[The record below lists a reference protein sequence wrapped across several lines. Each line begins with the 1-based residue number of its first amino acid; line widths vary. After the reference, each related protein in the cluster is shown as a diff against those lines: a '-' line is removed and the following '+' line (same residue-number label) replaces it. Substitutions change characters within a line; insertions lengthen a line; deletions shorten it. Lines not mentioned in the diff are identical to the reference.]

1 MRFRYKPIIWQGKIV
16 VLAIKKSQSQVS
28 AQSWFHRWFNHTL
41 WPSNC
46 QMIHFGATPKFINW
60 RFFPNSGY
68 KTNHL
73 NCTRD
78 TISAFAIFSQRK
90 KKANYYVSGVLAY
103 PIQTQMLNRG
113 FTCIFLQCACIF
125 VIYHSEFREDE
136 WSDVWWWLTKSKL
149 IPSFFALVN
158 DKFSSFFHRSS
169 LSRSRFRS
177 LKTKVRL

>member
-1 MRFRYKPIIWQGKIV
+1 MRNLDFIDDLITLYDHLIAKWFILELRQSSKIGAFSQTLGIKQITWTAQEIRFRLLQYSV
-16 VLAIKKSQSQVS
+16 
-28 AQSWFHRWFNHTL
+28 RE
-41 WPSNC
+41 
-46 QMIHFGATPKFINW
+46 
-60 RFFPNSGY
+60 
-68 KTNHL
+68 
-73 NCTRD
+73 
-78 TISAFAIFSQRK
+78 RK
-90 KKANYYVSGVLAY
+90 KQTIMYRGYWH
-103 PIQTQMLNRG
+103 IQFKHKCWIEALQ
-113 FTCIFLQCACIF
+113 CIFLQCACIF